1 MSHLIGPIRL
11 RLLILT
17 SLIIVTAYTVMPQQ
31 AASACI
37 TCVPLT
43 GGLCVGCD
51 SNVSEGFKSCWP
63 VQENCSC
70 SVQGSCG
77 VVGFETVGGP
87 AN

>member
-1 MSHLIGPIRL
+1 MSRLLGPIRL

-17 SLIIVTAYTVMPQQ
+17 SLILITAYTAMPQQ

-51 SNVSEGFKSCWP
+51 PNVTVGFNSCWP
-63 VQENCSC
+63 IQEDCRC
-70 SVQGSCG
+70 WVQGVCDL
-77 VVGFETVGGP
+77 P

>member
-1 MSHLIGPIRL
+1 MSRLLGPIRL

-17 SLIIVTAYTVMPQQ
+17 SLILMTAYSAMPQQ
-31 AASACI
+31 TASACI

-51 SNVSEGFKSCWP
+51 PNVSSGFNWCWP

-70 SVQGSCG
+70 HVQGVCDLP
-77 VVGFETVGGP
+77 V
-87 AN
+87 N

>member
-1 MSHLIGPIRL
+1 MSRLAGPIRL

-17 SLIIVTAYTVMPQQ
+17 SLIVVTAYTVLPQQ

-51 SNVSEGFKSCWP
+51 PNVRSGFNSCWP

-70 SVQGSCG
+70 SVQGACDLEG
-77 VVGFETVGGP
+77 
-87 AN
+87 N

>member
-1 MSHLIGPIRL
+1 MSRLKHAIRL

-17 SLIIVTAYTVMPQQ
+17 SLIIVTTYTAIPQQ

-37 TCVPLT
+37 NCVALT

-51 SNVSEGFKSCWP
+51 PNVTNGFNWCWP

-70 SVQGSCG
+70 SVQGSCNEG
-77 VVGFETVGGP
+77 
-87 AN
+87 N

>member
-1 MSHLIGPIRL
+1 MSRFIGPIRL

-17 SLIIVTAYTVMPQQ
+17 SLVIVTAYTAMPQQ

-51 SNVSEGFKSCWP
+51 SNVTSGFSWCWP
-63 VQENCSC
+63 VQANCSC
-70 SVQGSCG
+70 SVQGSCA
-77 VVGFETVGGP
+77 P
-87 AN
+87 LND

>member
-1 MSHLIGPIRL
+1 MSRFIGPIRL

-17 SLIIVTAYTVMPQQ
+17 SLIIVTAYTAMPQQ

-51 SNVSEGFKSCWP
+51 PNVSEGFTSCWP

-77 VVGFETVGGP
+77 TGSNPEDGP
-87 AN
+87 VN

>member
-1 MSHLIGPIRL
+1 MSRLVNPIRL

-17 SLIIVTAYTVMPQQ
+17 SLIIVTAYTAMPQQ

-51 SNVSEGFKSCWP
+51 PNVTEGFNWCWP
-63 VQENCSC
+63 VQETCSC
-70 SVQGSCG
+70 HVQGACG
-77 VVGFETVGGP
+77 VI
-87 AN
+87 N

>member
-1 MSHLIGPIRL
+1 MSRFIGPIRL

-17 SLIIVTAYTVMPQQ
+17 SLVIVTTYTAMPQQ

-51 SNVSEGFKSCWP
+51 PNVSAGFSWCWP
-63 VQENCSC
+63 VQSNCSC
-70 SVQGSCG
+70 SVQGTCA
-77 VVGFETVGGP
+77 P
-87 AN
+87 LN

>member
-1 MSHLIGPIRL
+1 MSRLIGPIRL

-37 TCVPLT
+37 KCVPLT

-51 SNVSEGFKSCWP
+51 PNATSGGNFCWP
-63 VQENCSC
+63 VQETCSC
-70 SVQGSCG
+70 TQWGTCHLILD
-77 VVGFETVGGP
+77 
-87 AN
+87 